1 HELHAVQECVCSI
14 LCRTTVTESAYD
26 GIIIG
31 SGHHGLILGAY
42 LAKAGLNVAIVER
55 RLMFGG
61 GVETVQ
67 PGPPGF
73 YQNLHSINH
82 FNITETP
89 WFSDLGLSAKVSYAT
104 PRYDFAQP
112 LKDGRALVFSRDI
125 DETCASIGRFSRKDA
140 ATFREWNARADRIS
154 NHVFLAER
162 F

>member
-1 HELHAVQECVCSI
+1 MVSEN
-14 LCRTTVTESAYD
+14 AYD

-42 LAKAGLNVAIVER
+42 LAKAGLKVAILER
-55 RLMFGG
+55 RLMYGG

-89 WFSDLGLSAKVSYAT
+89 WFSDLGLTARVSYVT

-112 LKDGRALVFSRDI
+112 HKDGTALVFSRDI
-125 DETCASIGRFSRKDA
+125 DETCESIGHFSKKDA
-140 ATFREWNARADRIS
+140 QTYREWNKRADVIS
-154 NHVFLAER
+154 DAIFLAER
-162 F
+162 YSEPLPEDERNELL